1 MAMPDRMPVQR
12 STFAAGDAAGL
23 PASPGP
29 AHPPDQPGSTARFRL
44 AGRDCMVVPDRAALP
59 DGWEALASF
68 VADGG
73 HYLVLWG
80 PAPADDRLDQL
91 TPRELEIAVLVAD
104 GRDAKAIARHLRIS
118 FHTVREHLSRI
129 YGKLG
134 LHKQTELAT
143 CVTAHFAGSLGR
155 SSGPAK

>member
-1 MAMPDRMPVQR
+1 
-12 STFAAGDAAGL
+12 
-23 PASPGP
+23 
-29 AHPPDQPGSTARFRL
+29 
-44 AGRDCMVVPDRAALP
+44 MVVPDGAAPP

-73 HYLVLWG
+73 PYLVLWG
-80 PAPADDRLDQL
+80 PAPAEDRLDQL

-104 GRDAKAIARHLRIS
+104 GRDAKAIARYLRIS

-143 CVTAHFAGSLGR
+143 CVTAHFAGSARR
-155 SSGPAK
+155 SPGPTK